1 MDSNKAASTNPTY
14 VVQNSF
20 PPYCPCNP
28 QTGEVYYQTF
38 YPPMPPMM
46 DVAGAQAIHPSNI
59 GNLILLFFTK
69 FGHFVLWHDFPRQ
82 FNHDMNYDYTKFQIP
97 RLALALKLFS
107 KSANCNKM

>member
-46 DVAGAQAIHPSNI
+46 NVAGAQAIQPSNL
-59 GNLILLFFTK
+59 GNLI
-69 FGHFVLWHDFPRQ
+69 
-82 FNHDMNYDYTKFQIP
+82 
-97 RLALALKLFS
+97 
-107 KSANCNKM
+107 